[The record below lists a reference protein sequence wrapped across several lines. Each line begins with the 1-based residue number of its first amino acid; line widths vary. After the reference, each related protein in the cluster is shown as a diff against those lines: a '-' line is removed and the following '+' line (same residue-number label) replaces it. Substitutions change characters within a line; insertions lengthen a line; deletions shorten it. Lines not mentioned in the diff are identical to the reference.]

1 MHYRK
6 LYAGIEYKR
15 DITLSSVRGKYWK
28 MLSLLAL
35 IFVIFSYVLFVT
47 ELAKEVRNPFFNYP
61 DETFIL
67 TDAQQLSSS
76 ENYISA
82 AILLPLTKQKDKL
95 LVVVSKKA
103 AGVVVIPLKNIAFV
117 VLLNLLF
124 PISAFIIISVV
135 VFTLATSYQ
144 RSKLDKMLAPMCDQA
159 ETLISTFGHISSEK
173 QSYSSLSKLN
183 LSLEDLTKYA
193 KIYQLK
199 AEQSAY
205 CDKLTSLINRHK
217 FLEHINHQ
225 ISKSSEAK
233 TKCGLLFIDLD
244 GFKQVNDS
252 FGHSF
257 GDEVLIQVAER
268 LQSVVRS
275 QNLNYS
281 NNEEDKEYNL
291 SRLGGDEF
299 TLFIQ
304 TINDPERT
312 VNIAKRVLKEL
323 ERDFVLGN
331 KLVKISASIGIA
343 VYPDS
348 ANSPEA
354 LVQMAD
360 VAMYRAKKEGRGI
373 YRIYSPEMGSKLRR
387 YHYLLEEMR
396 LGIASNSFF
405 LTFQPIIHVDGCVIS
420 YFEALVR
427 WQHPIEGLITPS
439 EFIPIAEDSNQILVL
454 GDWILNEAC
463 RQMAAWYHA
472 GMTKTKISV
481 NVSGVQLK
489 HRSIYDWVME
499 AVKKSGLPARSL
511 MLEITESCF
520 IDVSENI
527 IDELEKLRSEGVYI
541 AIDDFGTGFS
551 SLSVLATLPVDVLK
565 IDRMFVTEASKN
577 EKYRK
582 ILKSIVEL
590 SQRLDLK
597 VVAEGIEEV
606 IQLELLK
613 SLGVVYIQGYLISRP
628 ESSRNVGNKVLGQ
641 GTNHLAHMGTGTW
654 SPSTSRVI
662 N

>member
-1 MHYRK
+1 
-6 LYAGIEYKR
+6 
-15 DITLSSVRGKYWK
+15 
-28 MLSLLAL
+28 MLGLLAM
-35 IFVIFSYVLFVT
+35 IFIIFIYVLFVT
-47 ELAKEVRNPFFNYP
+47 ELTKAVKSPVFNYP
-61 DETFIL
+61 DEAFVL
-67 TDAQQLSSS
+67 TQETSLNTTDNL
-76 ENYISA
+76 ISTA
-82 AILLPLTKQKDKL
+82 LLLPLKKRGDQLLIALHNNKVPN
-95 LVVVSKKA
+95 LVV
-103 AGVVVIPLKNIAFV
+103 PLRNVTFI
-117 VLLNLLF
+117 VLLGLLF
-124 PISAFIIISVV
+124 PIAAFVIISCVV
-135 VFTLATSYQ
+135 YTLAINYQ
-144 RSKLDKMLAPMCDQA
+144 RSKLDKILMPMCAQA
-159 ETLISTFGHISSEK
+159 EELIVTFGSKSREK
-173 QSYSSLSKLN
+173 KSYSALSQLNLYIEDLSK
-183 LSLEDLTKYA
+183 YA
-193 KIYQLK
+193 RIYQIN
-199 AEQSAY
+199 AEQSAF

-217 FLEHINHQ
+217 FLEHINEQ
-225 ISKSSEAK
+225 ISIADETK
-233 TKCGLLFIDLD
+233 TRCGLLFIDLD

-268 LQSVVRS
+268 LKSVVRS

-281 NNEEDKEYNL
+281 ANEEDKEYNL

-304 TINDPERT
+304 NIEDPEVP
-312 VNIAKRVLKEL
+312 VNIANHVLKEL

-343 VYPDS
+343 IYPDS

-396 LGIASNSFF
+396 LGIVSNSFF
-405 LTFQPIIHVDGCVIS
+405 LSFQPIIHVDGCAIS

-427 WQHPIEGLITPS
+427 WQHPIEGIISPA

-463 RQMAAWYHA
+463 RQMSAWHHA

-489 HRSIYDWVME
+489 HRPIYDWIMD
-499 AVKKSGLPARSL
+499 ALNKSGLPPSSL

-520 IDVSENI
+520 IDISENI
-527 IDELEKLRSEGVYI
+527 IYELEKLRKEGIYI

-565 IDRMFVTEASKN
+565 IDRMFVSEASHD

-597 VVAEGIEEV
+597 VVAEGIEEI

-628 ESSRNVGNKVLGQ
+628 ESSRNVGNKVLKQ
-641 GTNHLAHMGTGTW
+641 GMNHLAHMGTGTW
-654 SPSTSRVI
+654 APSTSHI
-662 N
+662 I

>member
-1 MHYRK
+1 
-6 LYAGIEYKR
+6 L
-15 DITLSSVRGKYWK
+15 TNVRTKFWK
-28 MLSLLAL
+28 MLGLLAM
-35 IFVIFSYVLFVT
+35 IFIIFIYVLFVT
-47 ELAKEVRNPFFNYP
+47 ELTKTVKSPIFNYP
-61 DETFIL
+61 DEAFIL
-67 TDAQQLSSS
+67 TQETSLNTTDNL
-76 ENYISA
+76 ISTA
-82 AILLPLTKQKDKL
+82 LLLPLKKQGDQLLIALHNNKEAN
-95 LVVVSKKA
+95 LVVPLRN
-103 AGVVVIPLKNIAFV
+103 VIFI
-117 VLLNLLF
+117 VLLSLLF
-124 PISAFIIISVV
+124 PVAAFIIISCVV
-135 VFTLATSYQ
+135 YTLAINYQ
-144 RSKLDKMLAPMCDQA
+144 RSKLDKILMPMCAQA
-159 ETLISTFGHISSEK
+159 EDLIVTFGSKSREK
-173 QSYSSLSKLN
+173 KSYSALSQLNIYIEDLSK
-183 LSLEDLTKYA
+183 YA
-193 KIYQLK
+193 RIYQIN
-199 AEQSAY
+199 AEQSAF

-217 FLEHINHQ
+217 FLEHINEQ
-225 ISKSSEAK
+225 INLADETK
-233 TKCGLLFIDLD
+233 TRCGLLFIDLD

-268 LQSVVRS
+268 LKSVVRS

-281 NNEEDKEYNL
+281 ANEEDKEYNL

-304 TINDPERT
+304 NIEDPEVP
-312 VNIAKRVLKEL
+312 VNIANHVLKEL

-343 VYPDS
+343 IYPDS

-396 LGIASNSFF
+396 LGIVSNSFF
-405 LTFQPIIHVDGCVIS
+405 LSFQPIIHVDGCSIS

-427 WQHPIEGLITPS
+427 WQHPIEGIISPA

-463 RQMAAWYHA
+463 RQMSAWHHA

-489 HRSIYDWVME
+489 HRPIYDWIMD
-499 AVKKSGLPARSL
+499 ALNKTGLPPSSL

-520 IDVSENI
+520 IDISENI
-527 IDELEKLRSEGVYI
+527 IYELEKLRKEGIYI

-565 IDRMFVTEASKN
+565 IDRMFVSEASHD

-597 VVAEGIEEV
+597 VVAEGIEEI

-628 ESSRNVGNKVLGQ
+628 ESSRNVGNKVLKQ
-641 GTNHLAHMGTGTW
+641 GMNHLAHMGTGTW
-654 SPSTSRVI
+654 APSSSHI
-662 N
+662 I

>member
-1 MHYRK
+1 M
-6 LYAGIEYKR
+6 
-15 DITLSSVRGKYWK
+15 TSVRTKFWK
-28 MLSLLAL
+28 MLGLLAM
-35 IFVIFSYVLFVT
+35 IFVIFIYVLFVT
-47 ELAKEVRNPFFNYP
+47 ELSEEVKSPFFNYP
-61 DETFIL
+61 NETFVL
-67 TDAQQLSSS
+67 TNETPLSVTDDIISS
-76 ENYISA
+76 A
-82 AILLPLTKQKDKL
+82 LLLPLKKQDNEL
-95 LVVVSKKA
+95 LVALTSEETDNL
-103 AGVVVIPLKNIAFV
+103 VIPLRNVTYI
-117 VLLNLLF
+117 VLLGLLF
-124 PISAFIIISVV
+124 PISAFIIITCVV
-135 VFTLATSYQ
+135 YTLAVNYQ
-144 RSKLDKMLAPMCDQA
+144 RSKLDKILMPMCAQA
-159 ETLISTFGHISSEK
+159 EELILTFGSQKKERK
-173 QSYSSLSKLN
+173 AYSALSQLN
-183 LSLEDLTKYA
+183 IYIEDLTKYA
-193 KIYQLK
+193 RIYQRNS
-199 AEQSAY
+199 EQSAY
-205 CDKLTSLINRHK
+205 CDKLTSLINRHR
-217 FLEHINHQ
+217 FLEHINEQ
-225 ISKSSEAK
+225 IALADENK
-233 TKCGLLFIDLD
+233 TRCGLLFIDLD

-268 LQSVVRS
+268 LKTVVRS
-275 QNLNYS
+275 QNLNFS
-281 NNEEDKEYNL
+281 DNEEDKELNL

-304 TINDPERT
+304 NIEDPEIA
-312 VNIAKRVLKEL
+312 VNIAKHVLKEL

-331 KLVKISASIGIA
+331 KLIKISASIGIA
-343 VYPDS
+343 AYPDS
-348 ANSPEA
+348 ASSPDA

-405 LTFQPIIHVDGCVIS
+405 LAFQPIIHVDGCVIS

-427 WQHPIEGLITPS
+427 WQHPIEGIVTPA

-454 GDWILNEAC
+454 GDWILHEAC
-463 RQMAAWYHA
+463 RQMAAWHNA

-489 HRSIYDWVME
+489 HRSIYEWVME
-499 AVKKSGLPARSL
+499 TLRKTGLLPRSL

-520 IDVSENI
+520 IDISDNI
-527 IDELEKLRSEGVYI
+527 ISELEKLRKEGIYI

-565 IDRMFVTEASKN
+565 IDRMFISEASHN
-577 EKYRK
+577 EKYSK

-597 VVAEGIEEV
+597 IVAEGIEEI

-628 ESSRNVGNKVLGQ
+628 ESSINVGDKVLKQ
-641 GTNHLAHMGTGTW
+641 GMNHLATMGTGTW
-654 SPSTSRVI
+654 TPSTSRVI
-662 N
+662 

>member
-1 MHYRK
+1 
-6 LYAGIEYKR
+6 L
-15 DITLSSVRGKYWK
+15 TNVRTKFWK
-28 MLSLLAL
+28 MLGLLAM
-35 IFVIFSYVLFVT
+35 IFVIFIYVLFVT
-47 ELAKEVRNPFFNYP
+47 ELTKAVKSPVFNYP
-61 DETFIL
+61 DEAFIL
-67 TDAQQLSSS
+67 TQETSLNTTDNL
-76 ENYISA
+76 ISTA
-82 AILLPLTKQKDKL
+82 LLLPLKKQGDQLLIALHNTKEPN
-95 LVVVSKKA
+95 LVV
-103 AGVVVIPLKNIAFV
+103 PLRNVTFI
-117 VLLNLLF
+117 VLLGLLF
-124 PISAFIIISVV
+124 PVAAFIIISCVV
-135 VFTLATSYQ
+135 YTLAINYQ
-144 RSKLDKMLAPMCDQA
+144 RSKLDKILMPMCTQA
-159 ETLISTFGHISSEK
+159 EELIVTFGSKSRGK
-173 QSYSSLSKLN
+173 KSYSALSQLNIYIEDLSK
-183 LSLEDLTKYA
+183 YA
-193 KIYQLK
+193 RIYQIN
-199 AEQSAY
+199 AEQSAF

-217 FLEHINHQ
+217 FLEHINEQ
-225 ISKSSEAK
+225 IAIADETK
-233 TKCGLLFIDLD
+233 TRCGLLFIDLD

-268 LQSVVRS
+268 LKSVVRS

-304 TINDPERT
+304 NIDDPEVP
-312 VNIAKRVLKEL
+312 VNIANHVLKEL

-396 LGIASNSFF
+396 LGIVSNSFF
-405 LTFQPIIHVDGCVIS
+405 LSFQPIIHVDGCAIS

-427 WQHPIEGLITPS
+427 WQHPIEGIISPA
-439 EFIPIAEDSNQILVL
+439 EFIPIAEDSNQILIL

-463 RQMAAWYHA
+463 RQMSAWHHA

-489 HRSIYDWVME
+489 HRPIYDWIMD
-499 AVKKSGLPARSL
+499 ALNKSGLPPTSL

-520 IDVSENI
+520 IDISENI
-527 IDELEKLRSEGVYI
+527 IYELEKLRKEGIYI

-565 IDRMFVTEASKN
+565 IDRMFVSEASHD

-590 SQRLDLK
+590 SQRLELK
-597 VVAEGIEEV
+597 VVAEGIEEI

-628 ESSRNVGNKVLGQ
+628 ESSRNVGNKVLKQ
-641 GTNHLAHMGTGTW
+641 GMNHLSHMGTGTW
-654 SPSTSRVI
+654 APSSSHI
-662 N
+662 I

>member
-1 MHYRK
+1 M
-6 LYAGIEYKR
+6 
-15 DITLSSVRGKYWK
+15 TSVRAKFWK
-28 MLSLLAL
+28 MLGLLAM
-35 IFVIFSYVLFVT
+35 IFIIFTYVLFVT
-47 ELAKEVRNPFFNYP
+47 ELAKEVKSPFFNYP
-61 DETFIL
+61 DETLTLTQSEPLNLSDNFISTAL
-67 TDAQQLSSS
+67 
-76 ENYISA
+76 
-82 AILLPLTKQKDKL
+82 LLPLKKQNDQL
-95 LVVVSKKA
+95 LIPLNNKKEA
-103 AGVVVIPLKNIAFV
+103 NVVIPLRNVTFI
-117 VLLNLLF
+117 VLLGLLF
-124 PISAFIIISVV
+124 PISAFIIISCV
-135 VFTLATSYQ
+135 VFTLAINYQ
-144 RSKLDKMLAPMCDQA
+144 RSKLDKILMPMCAQA
-159 ETLISTFGHISSEK
+159 EDLIVTFGNKSTEK
-173 QSYSSLSKLN
+173 KSYSALSQLN
-183 LSLEDLTKYA
+183 IHIEDLTKYA
-193 KIYQLK
+193 KIYQINS
-199 AEQSAY
+199 EQSAY

-217 FLEHINHQ
+217 FLEHINEQ
-225 ISKSSEAK
+225 ISISDE
-233 TKCGLLFIDLD
+233 TKIRCGLLFIDLD

-268 LQSVVRS
+268 LKSVVRS
-275 QNLNYS
+275 QNLNFS
-281 NNEEDKEYNL
+281 DNEEDKEYNL

-299 TLFIQ
+299 TLFLQNIE
-304 TINDPERT
+304 DPEIA
-312 VNIAKRVLKEL
+312 VNIAKHVLKEL

-331 KLVKISASIGIA
+331 KLIKISASIGIA
-343 VYPDS
+343 AYPDS

-405 LTFQPIIHVDGCVIS
+405 LTFQPIIHVDGCAIS

-427 WQHPIEGLITPS
+427 WQHPIEGIVTPA

-463 RQMAAWYHA
+463 RQMAAWHHA

-489 HRSIYDWVME
+489 HRPIYDWIMDTLN
-499 AVKKSGLPARSL
+499 KTGLPPSSL

-520 IDVSENI
+520 IDISENI
-527 IDELEKLRSEGVYI
+527 ISELEKLRKEGIFI

-565 IDRMFVTEASKN
+565 IDRMFVSEASHN

-597 VVAEGIEEV
+597 VVAEGIEEI

-628 ESSRNVGNKVLGQ
+628 ESSRNVGDKVLKQ
-641 GTNHLAHMGTGTW
+641 GMNHLAHMGTGTW
-654 SPSTSRVI
+654 TPSTSHVI
-662 N
+662 

>member
-1 MHYRK
+1 M
-6 LYAGIEYKR
+6 
-15 DITLSSVRGKYWK
+15 SSVRAKYWK
-28 MLSLLAL
+28 MLGLLAL
-35 IFVIFSYVLFVT
+35 IFVIFTYVLFVT
-47 ELAKEVRNPFFNYP
+47 ELAREVKSPFFNYP
-61 DETFIL
+61 EETFTLSESQPL
-67 TDAQQLSSS
+67 TASDELVSS
-76 ENYISA
+76 A
-82 AILLPLTKQKDKL
+82 LLLPLAKHNDKL
-95 LVVVSKKA
+95 LLIVSNKQSATRVVPLRNVTY
-103 AGVVVIPLKNIAFV
+103 VVMLS
-117 VLLNLLF
+117 LLF
-124 PISAFIIISVV
+124 PLTAFIIISFV
-135 VFTLATSYQ
+135 VFTLATNYQ
-144 RSKLDKMLAPMCDQA
+144 RSKLDKILAPMCEQA
-159 ETLISTFGHISSEK
+159 DNLITTFGHERSEK

-193 KIYQLK
+193 KLYQTK
-199 AEQSAY
+199 AEQSSY

-217 FLEHINHQ
+217 FLEHINEQ
-225 ISKSSEAK
+225 ISKSSAQK

-268 LQSVVRS
+268 LQSIVRS
-275 QNLNYS
+275 QNLNFS
-281 NNEEDKEYNL
+281 TNEQDKEYNL

-299 TLFIQ
+299 TLFIE
-304 TINDPERT
+304 TIDDPERT

-360 VAMYRAKKEGRGI
+360 VAMYRAKNEGRGI

-405 LTFQPIIHVDGCVIS
+405 LTFQPIIHVDGCAIS

-427 WQHPIEGLITPS
+427 WQHPIEGLVTPA

-499 AVKKSGLPARSL
+499 AVNKSGLPAKSL

-520 IDVSENI
+520 IDISDNI
-527 IDELEKLRSEGVYI
+527 IDELEKLRSEGIYI

-590 SQRLDLK
+590 SQRLNLK

-628 ESSRNVGNKVLGQ
+628 ESSRNVGNKVLRQ

-662 N
+662 NQ

>member
-1 MHYRK
+1 M
-6 LYAGIEYKR
+6 
-15 DITLSSVRGKYWK
+15 TNVRTKFWK
-28 MLSLLAL
+28 MLGLLAM
-35 IFVIFSYVLFVT
+35 IFIIFIYVLFVT
-47 ELAKEVRNPFFNYP
+47 ELTKTVKSPIFNYP
-61 DETFIL
+61 DEAFIL
-67 TDAQQLSSS
+67 TQETSLNTTDNL
-76 ENYISA
+76 ISTA
-82 AILLPLTKQKDKL
+82 LLLPLKKQGDQLLIALHNNKEAN
-95 LVVVSKKA
+95 LVVPLRN
-103 AGVVVIPLKNIAFV
+103 VIFI
-117 VLLNLLF
+117 VLLSLLF
-124 PISAFIIISVV
+124 PVAAFIIISCVV
-135 VFTLATSYQ
+135 YTLAINYQ
-144 RSKLDKMLAPMCDQA
+144 RSKLDKILMPMCAQA
-159 ETLISTFGHISSEK
+159 EDLIVTFGSKSREK
-173 QSYSSLSKLN
+173 KSYSALSQLNIYIEDLSK
-183 LSLEDLTKYA
+183 YA
-193 KIYQLK
+193 RLYQIN
-199 AEQSAY
+199 AEQSAF

-217 FLEHINHQ
+217 FLEHINEQ
-225 ISKSSEAK
+225 INLADETKSR
-233 TKCGLLFIDLD
+233 CGLLFIDLD

-268 LQSVVRS
+268 LKSVVRS

-281 NNEEDKEYNL
+281 ANEEDKEYNL

-304 TINDPERT
+304 NIEDPEVP
-312 VNIAKRVLKEL
+312 VNIANHVLKEL

-343 VYPDS
+343 IYPDS

-396 LGIASNSFF
+396 LGIVSNSFF
-405 LTFQPIIHVDGCVIS
+405 LSFQPIIHVDGCSIS

-427 WQHPIEGLITPS
+427 WQHPIEGIISPA

-463 RQMAAWYHA
+463 RQMSAWHHA

-489 HRSIYDWVME
+489 HRPIYDWIMD
-499 AVKKSGLPARSL
+499 ALNKTGLPPSSL

-520 IDVSENI
+520 IDISENI
-527 IDELEKLRSEGVYI
+527 IYELEKLRKEGIYI

-565 IDRMFVTEASKN
+565 IDRMFVSEASHD

-597 VVAEGIEEV
+597 VVAEGIEEI

-628 ESSRNVGNKVLGQ
+628 ESSRNVGNKVLKQ
-641 GTNHLAHMGTGTW
+641 GMNHLAHMGTGTW
-654 SPSTSRVI
+654 APSSSHI
-662 N
+662 I